1 MFANVCIVFENVDN
15 IVVFYHVTLVFLW
28 LRAQFIFSNNSF
40 FLTAAVV

>member
-1 MFANVCIVFENVDN
+1 MLIMLLYFVMS
-15 IVVFYHVTLVFLW
+15 LVFLW